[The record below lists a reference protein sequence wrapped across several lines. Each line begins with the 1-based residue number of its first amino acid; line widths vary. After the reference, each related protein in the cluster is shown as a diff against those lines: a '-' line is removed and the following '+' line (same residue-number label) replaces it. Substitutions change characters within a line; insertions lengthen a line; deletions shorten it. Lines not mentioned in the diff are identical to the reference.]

1 MLQPDNTFIRTFEIG
16 SHIADFNR
24 ELLPNQL
31 FNLMQE
37 TAVSHSETLGMGWDY
52 LHDRGLFWALS
63 KMDVEIIRMPQWL
76 ERIKIITWS
85 KEYHLLVQP
94 RDFFVETEDGE
105 LLARATSNWALVDLE
120 GRPHPI
126 EEIKDGLRH
135 RLGCDALEKSAT
147 RLRKVTEGEWSEPHA
162 VVYSDLDLNQHVNN
176 TVYISW
182 VMDNFSYAFHQQ
194 HRTVSSL
201 STIWCRPCRMPATA
215 SCNRRRNPTIS
226 WLPFL
231 KKKKGWSCVGW
242 PPSGRK
248 DQFSCM
254 LLFLDSQNSAP
265 WISSFV
271 GSK

>member
-16 SHIADFNR
+16 SHLADFNR

-31 FNLMQE
+31 FNLLQE
-37 TAVSHSETLGMGWDY
+37 TAVSHSETLGMGWDA
-52 LHDRGLFWALS
+52 LHARGLFWALS
-63 KMDVEIIRMPQWL
+63 KMDIEILRMPTWL

-94 RDFFVETEDGE
+94 RDFFVETEEGE

-126 EEIKDGLRH
+126 EEVKAGLRH
-135 RLGCDALEKSAT
+135 RPDCDALEKPAT
-147 RLRKVTEGEWSEPHA
+147 RLRKVTEGVWSEPRA

-194 HRTVSSL
+194 HRIRFISINYLVQTMPDARYRILQQESEPNHFVASIFEEEKGIEL
-201 STIWCRPCRMPATA
+201 CRVATEW
-215 SCNRRRNPTIS
+215 R
-226 WLPFL
+226 
-231 KKKKGWSCVGW
+231 
-242 PPSGRK
+242 
-248 DQFSCM
+248 
-254 LLFLDSQNSAP
+254 
-265 WISSFV
+265 
-271 GSK
+271 